1 MHPGK
6 AIAEARSVDGA
17 DLGRWLLRSGDY
29 LLGTAAEC
37 DLRIDAAG
45 LSRRHLQLSVLPD
58 GGMLVEDLGSTN
70 GSHLGQ
76 RRIRRLAI
84 TQPTRLRVGSI
95 QLQLLP
101 DQADNEVVDLPD
113 PSPQLVSRPPAA
125 ELAATDLLAPG
136 WSLLR
141 RTGHWLQQPDPAG
154 LSALLANWLE
164 LLPLGGLALQRD
176 SALIA
181 AAGHTG
187 SNPAFLIDAG
197 ELGLRGWSEA
207 GEAAE
212 PTFPAR
218 LREALQWSLEAVAA
232 ALPAQAVAAAQ
243 KAVAPIA
250 AQPGWPTA
258 APCMQRLL
266 RLAGRVAEGQ
276 VPLLLR
282 GPSGSGKEVLARW
295 LHAASPRRDGPF
307 VALNCAALPADLL
320 EAEIFGIER
329 GVATGVEARAGVF
342 ERAAGGS
349 LFLDEL
355 GDMALATQAKL
366 LRALEAR
373 EIYRLGGH
381 RPVRI
386 DVRLLSATHQ
396 DLEERIASGAFRLDL
411 YHRVAAVELSLPAL
425 RERPEDI
432 PLLATT
438 FLADA
443 LAELGRRSPGI
454 SLTAM
459 QRLLAHDW
467 PGNVR
472 ELRHEMNRAALL
484 LESHQ
489 PLDPE
494 HLSARLQAVDGDAH
508 PLALEPRLQR
518 AEAAAFRLALALGKQ
533 DHSAAMRLLALPRSS
548 YFRRLKTLREIG
560 LMELDANEGD
570 DHE

>member
-1 MHPGK
+1 MSPGQ
-6 AIAEARSVDGA
+6 AIAAACAADGTG
-17 DLGRWLLRSGDY
+17 LGRWLLRSGEY
-29 LLGTAAEC
+29 VLGTAADC
-37 DLRIDAAG
+37 DLRLDAAG
-45 LSRRHLQLSVLPD
+45 LSRHHLRLKVLDD

-76 RRIRRLAI
+76 RRISRLAI

-101 DQADNEVVDLPD
+101 DQADSEVLDLPD
-113 PSPQLVSRPPAA
+113 PSPHAAPRPAQV

-141 RTGHWLQQPDPAG
+141 RTGHWLQQPDPAS
-154 LSALLANWLE
+154 LSALLADWLE
-164 LLPLGGLALQRD
+164 LLPLAGLALQREG
-176 SALIA
+176 AIIA
-181 AAGHTG
+181 AAGQTG
-187 SNPAFLIDAG
+187 ADVALLLDAG
-197 ELGLRGWSEA
+197 ELGLRGWNEA
-207 GEAAE
+207 GNGSE
-212 PTFPAR
+212 PTLPVR
-218 LREALQWSLEAVAA
+218 LREALQWSL
-232 ALPAQAVAAAQ
+232 QAVAATLPART
-243 KAVAPIA
+243 ATAAPTPTRFNA
-250 AQPGWPTA
+250 ALPGWPTA
-258 APCMQRLL
+258 APSMQRLL
-266 RLAGRVAEGQ
+266 RLAGRVAAGQ

-295 LHAASPRRDGPF
+295 LHASSPRRDGPF
-307 VALNCAALPADLL
+307 VALNCAALPTELL

-494 HLSARLQAVDGDAH
+494 HLSGRLQAVDGNAH
-508 PLALEPRLQR
+508 PLALEPRLQH
-518 AEAAAFRLALALGKQ
+518 AEAAAYRLALALGKG
-533 DHSAAMRLLALPRSS
+533 DHAAAMRLLGLPRSS
-548 YFRRLKTLREIG
+548 YFRRLKSLREIG
-560 LMELDANEGD
+560 LMDPGSGEGEQ
-570 DHE
+570 HE